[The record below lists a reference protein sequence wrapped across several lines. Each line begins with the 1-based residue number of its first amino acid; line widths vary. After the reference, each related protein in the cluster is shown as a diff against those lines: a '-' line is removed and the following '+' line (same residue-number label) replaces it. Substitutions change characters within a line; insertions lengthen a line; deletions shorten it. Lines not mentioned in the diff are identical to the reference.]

1 MPVLSRVRIAA
12 VVALAGVGGSAC
24 DNFLSVE
31 TPSVINADMF
41 DPTRDPTL
49 LSLSARQNF
58 ATALGQVA
66 VFGGWLVW
74 ETWNGNATVEYE
86 QFGLRSVS
94 PSNGVLN
101 TFAWAPLSLALRS
114 ADDAVTTL
122 AAGTGKRVEV
132 ERARA
137 GLYGGFSLVQMAD
150 LFCQVVINGG
160 PPITPLHALDSAV
173 ARLTGALDAAA
184 PLTTDADASIAGW
197 AREIVNASRVG
208 RARAHLQ
215 AGRLPAAIAD
225 AQQVEAGFV
234 SVLQYADNPAARV
247 RLANTVYR
255 LTADARTVVVPPAFR
270 VSDPRVPWLAANGQ
284 AASDGVLPFDRQDK
298 YRSYNAPIRL
308 ASRVEADYIVA
319 EASGTAAMLTLI
331 QRERAANDQAAY
343 DGASDAASVLR
354 EFLDQRG
361 REFYLE
367 AKRNGDVRRH
377 PTAVPHLP
385 APGTAYY
392 KAGFTPVGN
401 QICLPLPVAETA
413 NNPNFS
419 AP

>member
-1 MPVLSRVRIAA
+1 MFRSRSACSPVSTWPSDGARHARSLTRSNRGGRRPRRRGWFRLRQLPECRDAVGDQRGYVRSDQGPHASLVVGSTELCDGARSGRCLWRMARLGDLERQCHGRVRA
-12 VVALAGVGGSAC
+12 VWAPQC
-24 DNFLSVE
+24 E
-31 TPSVINADMF
+31 
-41 DPTRDPTL
+41 
-49 LSLSARQNF
+49 
-58 ATALGQVA
+58 
-66 VFGGWLVW
+66 
-74 ETWNGNATVEYE
+74 
-86 QFGLRSVS
+86 

-284 AASDGVLPFDRQDK
+284 AAAMGSS
-298 YRSYNAPIRL
+298 RSIGRTSTGATTRRFGWRRESKRTTS
-308 ASRVEADYIVA
+308 SR
-319 EASGTAAMLTLI
+319 
-331 QRERAANDQAAY
+331 
-343 DGASDAASVLR
+343 
-354 EFLDQRG
+354 
-361 REFYLE
+361 
-367 AKRNGDVRRH
+367 KRPEPPR
-377 PTAVPHLP
+377 
-385 APGTAYY
+385 
-392 KAGFTPVGN
+392 
-401 QICLPLPVAETA
+401 C
-413 NNPNFS
+413 
-419 AP
+419 